1 MISSFATSLILPPRD
16 GRLAVAVLGAEPTA
30 TTYLIHGCRTEIV
43 DLNKCDGSTATMTV
57 GPWARSSSSSEV
69 AITGVFDE
77 FAVLEYEGKNYTHS
91 EHCEMSGTVA
101 KVCTVIDELATEDG
115 ITETLSY
122 ESDKDNEEFTFT
134 PYPVTITQG
143 LDLLVAAESSSTKT
157 TTAGTDDEATGA
169 TTSKQTFTRGSASE
183 TQTSGSTEEASVG
196 ASRIPCIIAAMAA
209 AVVATAVLR

>member
-16 GRLAVAVLGAEPTA
+16 GRLAVAALGAEPTA

-43 DLNKCDGSTATMTV
+43 DLNECDGSTATMTV
-57 GPWARSSSSSEV
+57 GPWARSSSSSEA

-122 ESDKDNEEFTFT
+122 ESGKDNEEFTFT

-143 LDLLVAAESSSTKT
+143 LELLVAAESLATI
-157 TTAGTDDEATGA
+157 TASTDDEATGA
-169 TTSKQTFTRGSASE
+169 TTNEQTLTKGSASE
-183 TQTSGSTEEASVG
+183 TKTSGRTEETSVG
-196 ASRIPCIIAAMAA
+196 ASRIPCIIAAMTAA
-209 AVVATAVLR
+209 ALATALLL